1 MIIIFSNRLRQLRE
15 NRGLTQEELAKKL
28 NLTQSTIAYYKNG
41 RKMPTLEN
49 AILLANIFDTSLD
62 YLFGSYNKNP
72 TSVNPF
78 LDKLSDEINAL
89 SPESQKDL
97 EDYIRF
103 LKFKDMGKHK

>member
-1 MIIIFSNRLRQLRE
+1 
-15 NRGLTQEELAKKL
+15 
-28 NLTQSTIAYYKNG
+28 
-41 RKMPTLEN
+41 MPTLEN

-62 YLFGSYNKNP
+62 YLFGTYNKTN
-72 TSVNPF
+72 TKNTNRVNPF
-78 LDKLSDEINAL
+78 IDKLSDDINNL